1 MFTCFFLRPRRTP
14 RLSWTDVGACR
25 CVEISDSKATTSNMR
40 TGIQRTMVVRWSH
53 GHCSS
58 LKPWRQRRST
68 PQSARNAESFGS
80 SSIAR
85 SRQQPSLRRNADTVN
100 AHGAMILLSS
110 KVSIGQLLTLRNS
123 RTGEEVL
130 CRVAYLS
137 PYQSEKREVGVDFRK
152 PCPRFSRISFPPPD
166 WTTQSPGAKS
176 SPTRPSSTPGKS
188 KIKK

>member
-1 MFTCFFLRPRRTP
+1 M
-14 RLSWTDVGACR
+14 
-25 CVEISDSKATTSNMR
+25 
-40 TGIQRTMVVRWSH
+40 VRWSH

-100 AHGAMILLSS
+100 AHGAVILLSS
-110 KVSIGQLLTLRNS
+110 MVSIGQLLTLRNS

-137 PYQSEKREVGVDFRK
+137 PYQSEKREVGVDFALDFGASPFLHLIGQLRVLVRK
-152 PCPRFSRISFPPPD
+152 AALPGPAVRRANPRSRNRVSLRVQEATPQEFS
-166 WTTQSPGAKS
+166 
-176 SPTRPSSTPGKS
+176 PSKRTSRMGKES
-188 KIKK
+188 ILWAVSLPSVADILGTFYATY